1 MRRRIREKEESTF
14 PAVMGASS
22 LLVIFSVLCLTVF
35 SLLSLSTVSANHRI
49 AEDNSKALQAY
60 YEADSEANAI
70 LAQIRNGSVPQGVSV
85 SGAGG
90 SGGSEGSGAAGGVI
104 YEYSCR
110 VSDTQVLCV
119 KAEVSGKDFRILR
132 WQTVTDYDW
141 QPNTDLP
148 VWTP

>member
-1 MRRRIREKEESTF
+1 MRNRFREKEESAF

-49 AEDNSKALQAY
+49 ADDNSKALQAY

-70 LAQIRNGSVPQGVSV
+70 LAQIRNGNVPQGVSV
-85 SGAGG
+85 SAA
-90 SGGSEGSGAAGGVI
+90 GGSEGSSLAGGRI